1 MSAPTK
7 TEGTEALFHPDTYVT
22 GVPHELMGQLRREHG
37 VVWVPEP
44 AVDNWPA
51 GPGFWAVLR
60 YADVETVLRSPQV
73 YSSSRGLTQIYD
85 APPPLLPPLR
95 KMMINMDPP
104 DHSRLRGLLT
114 KAFAPRAVAQLEER
128 IGGYARELVSAIVD
142 RGSCDFARDLAA
154 DLPLLTLSDI
164 LGVPESDR
172 WLMFDWSN
180 RVIGV
185 QDAEYQA
192 SSEFDTSGA
201 TEMAIRA
208 LRVRP
213 DPDENGRM
221 PDSRVP
227 SGMADLYAYAAE
239 LAQYR
244 RKEPGNDI
252 MSLLMQQVDSEGG
265 RVSNDEF
272 EKLFWLFSVAG
283 NETVRNAL
291 PGGMYALLSHPDQYA
306 KLRADRLLLNSAVEE
321 MLRWWSPVTQFRRTA
336 ARDTTLAGVEIREGD
351 KVVVYFASANRDET
365 VFSDPDSFDIT
376 RNPNPHIAFGHG
388 PHFCI
393 AAQLA
398 RVQMRALF
406 GAVLE
411 VLGEVA
417 ADGPPE
423 RLRSN
428 FQNGIK
434 HLPIRW
440 TTPEI

>member
-1 MSAPTK
+1 VSAVT
-7 TEGTEALFHPDTYVT
+7 GTEALVHPDTYLA
-22 GVPHELMGQLRREHG
+22 GVPHDLMARLRREHG

-44 AVDNWPA
+44 AVDEWPA

-95 KMMINMDPP
+95 QMMINMDPP

-114 KAFAPRAVAQLEER
+114 KAFAPRAIAKLEER
-128 IGGYARELVSAIVD
+128 IGGYARDLVGAVAG
-142 RGSCDFARDLAA
+142 RGRADFARDIAT
-154 DLPLLTLSDI
+154 DLPLLTLAEI
-164 LGVPESDR
+164 LGVPEGDR
-172 WLMFDWSN
+172 RLMFDWSN

-192 SSEFDTSGA
+192 SNEFDTSGA
-201 TEMAIRA
+201 TELAKRA
-208 LRVRP
+208 LLVRP

-221 PDSRVP
+221 PDSRLP
-227 SGMADLYAYAAE
+227 SGMADLYAYARE

-244 RKEPGNDI
+244 REHPGDDI
-252 MSLLMQQVDSEGG
+252 MSLLMQQVDSDGG
-265 RVSNDEF
+265 RVTIEEF

-306 KLRADRLLLNSAVEE
+306 KLRADNTLVNSAVEE

-336 ARDTTLAGVEIREGD
+336 NHDTALAGVDIKEGD

-365 VFSDPDSFDIT
+365 VFTDPDSFDIT
-376 RNPNPHIAFGHG
+376 RDPNPHLAFGHG

-398 RVQMRALF
+398 RVQMRALYS
-406 GAVLE
+406 AVLE
-411 VLGEVA
+411 VLGEVN
-417 ADGPPE
+417 ADGEPV

-440 TTPEI
+440 NVPR